1 MFFCAVSGGA
11 LLAVQFISTRHN
23 SPPVSFGTAL
33 FEGLA
38 PDGGLYVPDALPA
51 FAMRDLTGASLAE
64 LGAEIA
70 ARFVGGE
77 LPRSALDRLIASA
90 LNFPV
95 PLVSLDGDISVLELF
110 HGPTFAFKD
119 VGARVMARLMAA
131 LNAADRPLTIL
142 VATSGDTGSAVA
154 QAFSG
159 LSGTRVV
166 VLFPLGGVTP
176 VQEAQFATIGGNV
189 QAIGV
194 VGTFDD
200 CQRLVKEAFADPGI
214 RREGPLTS
222 ANSINIGRLLPQ
234 IFYYVHAALALDRA
248 DVAISV
254 PSGNFGNLTAGVM
267 ACRLGAPIR
276 QFVAATT
283 VNDTFPRYLATGRY
297 EPAPSVAT
305 LANAMDVGRPSNV
318 ERLRWLFDDDRDWMR
333 ELIVASVQT
342 DEDVR
347 RGIRVMWDR
356 YGYVSDPHTSIGFL
370 GLDAVAQSEHR
381 GLVCL
386 ATAHPAKFR
395 EAVEPVL
402 GREVPLPPPLADAL
416 TRPRLVER
424 IAPTLDALR
433 PFVGTS

>member
-166 VLFPLGGVTP
+166 VLFPLGG
-176 VQEAQFATIGGNV
+176 
-189 QAIGV
+189 
-194 VGTFDD
+194 D

>member
-1 MFFCAVSGGA
+1 M
-11 LLAVQFISTRHN
+11 QFISTRHS
-23 SPPVSFGTAL
+23 SPPVSFRTAL
-33 FEGLA
+33 FDGLA
-38 PDGGLYVPDALPA
+38 PDGGLYVPDGLSA
-51 FAMRDLTGASLAE
+51 FAMRDLIGASLVE
-64 LGAEIA
+64 LGASIA
-70 ARFVGGE
+70 ARFVGGD
-77 LPRSALDRLIASA
+77 LPRAALDRLMASA
-90 LNFPV
+90 LDFPV
-95 PLVSLDGDISVLELF
+95 PLVSLDDAVSVLELF

-131 LNAADRPLTIL
+131 LNADDRLLTIL

-166 VLFPLGGVTP
+166 VLFPLGAVTP

-194 VGTFDD
+194 EGTFDD
-200 CQRLVKEAFADPGI
+200 CQRLVKEAFADSGI
-214 RREGPLTS
+214 RRDVQLTS

-234 IFYYVHAALALDRA
+234 IFYYAHAALALDCA
-248 DVAISV
+248 DIAMSV

-267 ACRLGAPIR
+267 AWRLGAPIR
-276 QFVAATT
+276 FVAATT

-318 ERLRWLFDDDRDWMR
+318 ERLRWLFDDDRDRMR
-333 ELIVASVQT
+333 ERIVASVQT

-347 RGIRVMWDR
+347 RGIRLMWDR
-356 YGYVSDPHTSIGFL
+356 YGYVSDPHTAIGFL
-370 GLDAVAQSEHR
+370 GLRAVERSANR
-381 GLVCL
+381 RLVCL

-395 EAVEPVL
+395 ETVEPVL

-424 IAPTLDALR
+424 IAPTLDGLR
-433 PFVGTS
+433 PLVVVR